1 MGYTTRYWVYHIR
14 VTDSRFAS
22 HSLGGPYQSHVA
34 AGGCP
39 WVPAELREILGSVP
53 TNSPEYLDNTKHVH
67 PVITWL
73 FYLFYLVLL
82 VLLQVFIPVL
92 LPVSQS
98 YAFLSIPCLGFA
110 FCTLPRGFSPV
121 VRLTT
126 HGSKPWPLTQRK
138 PWPPMKGLVTSDL

>member
-1 MGYTTRYWVYHIR
+1 MVYTTRYWVYHIR

-53 TNSPEYLDNTKHVH
+53 TNSPEYLDNTKHAH

-73 FYLFYLVLL
+73 FYLFYLALL
-82 VLLQVFIPVL
+82 VLLQVFISGL

-98 YAFLSIPCLGFA
+98 YAFHTMPGLCLLH
-110 FCTLPRGFSPV
+110 TPSRLFSCSEV
-121 VRLTT
+121 DNSWLKTVAVDAEKTVATYER
-126 HGSKPWPLTQRK
+126 
-138 PWPPMKGLVTSDL
+138 TSD